1 MVKPSAAELKPS
13 PGELAD
19 DYLAVL
25 IIGLAYRLN
34 RGAANYYKRHW
45 GLGVAEWRV
54 ILSLGKKSN
63 LIVREV
69 AEVADLDNAAASRS
83 LGLLKRRGL
92 VEIMPTTSR
101 GNAALAKLTPE
112 GRELHKQLKAVARRR
127 QKRLIATL
135 APAEV
140 AQLTGLLRR
149 LIDQVPEMNAED

>member
-1 MVKPSAAELKPS
+1 MAKQTAAALKPS

-19 DYLAVL
+19 DYIAVL

-34 RGAANYYKRHW
+34 RGAANYYKSHW

-83 LGLLKRRGL
+83 LGLLKKLGL
-92 VEIMPTTSR
+92 VEVMPTTSR
-101 GNAALAKLTPE
+101 GNAAFAKLTPE
-112 GRELHKQLKAVARRR
+112 GRALHRQLKAAARRR
-127 QKRLIATL
+127 QKKLIATL
-135 APAEV
+135 APAEL
-140 AQLTGLLRR
+140 AQLTTLLRR
-149 LIDQVPEMNAED
+149 LVDRVPQMNAED

>member
-1 MVKPSAAELKPS
+1 MTKETGTELKPA
-13 PGELAD
+13 PGELAN
-19 DYLAVL
+19 DYIAVL
-25 IIGLAYRLN
+25 IISLAYRLN
-34 RGAANYYKRHW
+34 RGAANYYKNHW

-83 LGLLKRRGL
+83 LGLLKKRGL

-112 GRELHKQLKAVARRR
+112 GQALHKRLKAAARRR
-127 QKRLIATL
+127 QKKLIATL
-135 APAEV
+135 EAAEV
-140 AQLTGLLRR
+140 AQLSKLLRR
-149 LIDQVPEMNAED
+149 LIAQVPQMNADE